1 MRLSI
6 LIAAAAATVL
16 ACAAIGTSAYVH
28 EFKLGSV
35 EIDHPW
41 SRATP
46 PGAKVGGGYL
56 KITNKGT
63 EPDRFIGGASPAVAK
78 LEIHESTTTDGVA
91 RMRQVK
97 DGLVIEPGATVDLAP
112 GGTHLM
118 LVGLTGPLK
127 KGEKFKA
134 TLVFERAGSVDVEFA
149 VDAMGVA
156 APVHS
161 EHGAAE

>member
-1 MRLSI
+1 
-6 LIAAAAATVL
+6 
-16 ACAAIGTSAYVH
+16 
-28 EFKLGSV
+28 
-35 EIDHPW
+35 
-41 SRATP
+41 
-46 PGAKVGGGYL
+46 
-56 KITNKGT
+56 
-63 EPDRFIGGASPAVAK
+63 
-78 LEIHESTTTDGVA
+78 
-91 RMRQVK
+91 
-97 DGLVIEPGATVDLAP
+97 
-112 GGTHLM
+112 M